1 MLEVTGDFGDGIS
14 TRYAVNEVVIQRQG
28 AGMISVETYVNDQ
41 MVAHLSRRRTDRQHA
56 DRLDGLFAQ
65 RGRSGRRP
73 PMRLPGALARRAPQP
88 DDAPGRDSLVE

>member
-41 MVAHLSRRRTDRQHA
+41 MVATYHG
-56 DRLDGLFAQ
+56 DGLIVSTPTGSTAYSLSVAV
-65 RGRSGRRP
+65 RSSPPNAPAWCSRP
-73 PMRLPGALARRAPQP
+73 SRPTT
-88 DDAPGRDSLVE
+88 